1 MVFWPYHGRIKVNEL
16 SLGEILRSNQTGW
29 NLTAKICQVMR
40 PKNAAIRLRI
50 TNLTFKGRTLH
61 TSRVISL
68 VARRM
73 SRARSSPSEAHIITA
88 GRFLHTYAQ
97 SPPLNGYS
105 RLTWTTAAGVASWGS
120 KRLSD
125 RPRLPPA
132 APEWCALVEVQPD
145 LPQISAPVPPDRCPD
160 AVHELRFAEPGCRTS
175 CLEIWDS
182 SHLAAIS
189 LRGSSSRPGVRVR
202 AGGATCQP
210 MSRFS

>member
-1 MVFWPYHGRIKVNEL
+1 
-16 SLGEILRSNQTGW
+16 
-29 NLTAKICQVMR
+29 MR
-40 PKNAAIRLRI
+40 LKNAAIRLQI
-50 TNLTFKGRTLH
+50 TNLTFQGRTLH

-73 SRARSSPSEAHIITA
+73 SRALVPFGSPHHHSWP
-88 GRFLHTYAQ
+88 FLTYAQ

-105 RLTWTTAAGVASWGS
+105 RLTWTTAAGVASWGP